1 MTQTLLISVRYYDSR
16 YHGAGDWPPS
26 PARLFQA
33 LVAATA
39 NPVADHANDALQWLE
54 KLDDAPTLAAPA
66 SRTGQHIALFV
77 PNNDLDAKGGDIRRV
92 AEIRSATKHIRPR
105 LFDAAVPLL
114 YVWRFEGDD
123 APARK
128 ICEIA
133 EGLYQL
139 GRGVDM
145 AWAVGEVLDEAA
157 ADERLEQYPGVVYR
171 PSSGGD
177 GVKLDCPQEGSL
189 DSLIARHNA
198 GAKRFERVGN
208 QTRFTNAPRAR
219 FRSMAYN
226 SPSGK
231 LLFDLRRTTVTHAP
245 FAPWPLKGAAEL
257 VKIVRDHAAQ
267 RLCTALPGRNSE
279 IERVFIGR
287 DAKEADKALR
297 LRIIPL
303 PSIGF
308 HYADRGIRRVLV
320 DVPPDCPIQTRD
332 IAWAFSGL
340 DVEAPGIDEATG
352 EILSS
357 PVQLVT
363 ADDDS
368 MLAHYG
374 MGESGVSSRLWRSV
388 TPLALPNATRR
399 RIDPTR
405 QHEQAKNGDERQFEN
420 RKAMREVA
428 QALRHAGLR
437 HRIANMRVQREPF
450 EAKGERAEAFA
461 EATRFSKHQLWHVEI
476 EFAGTVGGPIVLGSG
491 RYCGLGLMAPTRRVE
506 GALAFSIVDGLAD
519 GAEPL
524 ELARAL
530 RRAIMARVQAQL
542 GRKEKLDLFFTGHE
556 DAGEPARRGHHAH
569 LAFVPD
575 LERRRLLV
583 IAPHIIEHRE
593 PSTDE
598 RDHLGTLGKALAD
611 FVELR
616 AGSSGRLRLMRQEI
630 DFDHDPLFA
639 MSARWIAQTP
649 YTATRH
655 ARKNGSDT
663 LHHDV
668 ITETQRRG
676 LPMPAAV
683 NRRRN
688 GAGLELGFKVAVPG
702 PVLLGRTLHL
712 GGGLFTCEAGAS
724 HRA

>member
-1 MTQTLLISVRYYDSR
+1 MTHTLVISVRFHEGR

-39 NPVADHANDALQWLE
+39 NPVADHANDALEWLE

-77 PNNDLDAKGGDIRRV
+77 PNNDLDAKGGDIRRI

-105 LFDAAVPLL
+105 LFDASVPLL
-114 YVWRFEGDD
+114 YVWRFDGDD

-189 DSLIARHNA
+189 DSLIDRHNA

-208 QTRFTNAPRAR
+208 QTRFTNAPRTR
-219 FRSMAYN
+219 FRLMAYN
-226 SPSGK
+226 SPSSK
-231 LLFDLRRTTVTHAP
+231 LLFDLRRTTETHAP

-267 RLCTALPGRNSE
+267 RLCTALPERKSE

-287 DAKEADKALR
+287 DAKEADKTLR

-332 IAWAFSGL
+332 VAWAFSGL
-340 DVEAPGIDEATG
+340 EVEAPGIDEATG

-363 ADDDS
+363 ADDNS
-368 MLAHYG
+368 MLGHYG
-374 MGESGVSSRLWRSV
+374 MGENGVSSRLWRSV

-405 QHEQAKNGDERQFEN
+405 QHEQAKNGDERQSEN
-420 RKAMREVA
+420 RKAMHEVA

-450 EAKGERAEAFA
+450 EAKGGRAETFA
-461 EATRFSKHQLWHVEI
+461 EGTRFSKHQLWHVEI
-476 EFAGTVGGPIVLGSG
+476 EFAGPVSGPIVLGSG
-491 RYCGLGLMAPTRRVE
+491 RYCGLGLMVPSRRVE
-506 GALAFSIVDGLAD
+506 GVLAFSIVDGLAD

-524 ELARAL
+524 ELASAL
-530 RRAIMARVQAQL
+530 RRAVMARVQAQL
-542 GRKEKLDLFFTGHE
+542 GRMEKLDLFFTGHE

-639 MSARWIAQTP
+639 TSARWIAQTP

-655 ARKNGSDT
+655 ARKNGSNT

-683 NRRRN
+683 NRLRN